1 MPESGQNC
9 QKQGS
14 KLTGAIGPRIF
25 QTVPRFCRSG
35 AQRAPTFPNLLHL
48 WFLIYRFGPLGFG
61 LGPQVFKM
69 EFRALQKAHLHA
81 KTFHLILFQGT
92 CIYENSVT
100 KTEPGKESMTDRQT
114 DGHPKSV
121 GPDLWGWGLINI
133 NTVSANSIISQI
145 STNIALSPY
154 TMVAWKALPSIVKY
168 SSRVHRAFYHLP
180 SKKKMIY
187 KFLAMRG
194 GVMSQTFHLLIY
206 YCDDFRY

>member
-1 MPESGQNC
+1 MPRPFIWSY
-9 QKQGS
+9 S
-14 KLTGAIGPRIF
+14 KVRVSTKIRLQRQSLEKNQWRI
-25 QTVPRFCRSG
+25 
-35 AQRAPTFPNLLHL
+35 
-48 WFLIYRFGPLGFG
+48 
-61 LGPQVFKM
+61 
-69 EFRALQKAHLHA
+69 
-81 KTFHLILFQGT
+81 
-92 CIYENSVT
+92 
-100 KTEPGKESMTDRQT
+100 DRRT
-114 DGHPKSV
+114 NIPKSV
-121 GPDLWGWGLINI
+121 GPDLWGLGLINI

-206 YCDDFRY
+206 YCDDFRYWSFTSNGLSNIPFLPPSPWDGANPSVPYKTPNSTHLPPSKARASVTK